1 MEGQNM
7 SRGLSNL
14 QEMKTIYEVSKDV
27 YDGKY
32 AVAYAL
38 SFLKGKVS
46 GTPSSLKMYFN
57 IYSCMRQAKC
67 YKMGTSEAFT
77 KFLLN
82 SIYKDFGI
90 DAYVKALT
98 AVKGNYAYRESV
110 NNSQPGLLRACKA
123 SIQECNVDVV
133 FEDIPVA
140 YFKSNSDTLI
150 MSNSDSITENDKTV
164 IPEEFP
170 TMNGDH
176 IPNKNAEQAHP
187 VSYTIKTDDS
197 DFTADVMELNIQPP
211 ASILNVFSRL
221 SYKPWYAIA
230 EFVDN
235 STQSFISHEEELT
248 SSPDFDKLIVDVRY
262 NAQNNTLT
270 VRDNAFG
277 MEIDRF
283 RDAILLDSRN
293 DSQSGRNEFGM
304 GLKTAASWFGKV
316 WKVTST
322 QYGSTN
328 RYTATVD
335 IPMLDELHLQ
345 DTRIYRDYVAVDS
358 HGTEIVI
365 EQVTKKITGSRT
377 IGKIRD
383 LLSSMYRR
391 DINNRNIEIWFNGE
405 PILFD
410 EYPILTNFRGK
421 SWKKDLDFIVEFDN
435 NSYHVTGF
443 VAIMNPGSFPKA
455 GFALFRQDRVV
466 IGGTD
471 NNYKPA
477 QIFGQAQSQK
487 SLKLFGELNMNDF
500 PVNQAKDGF
509 IWDDGLEDA
518 FIEALKD
525 NIQEYIDIADMSIKE
540 RANEMQFSDQASS
553 ELQQDVSETIDN
565 AFHQEGSNEESQDTD
580 NCNDANQANGPYTD
594 GTESGD
600 GDSDISEYINTVLNL
615 QPADEYVSTTR
626 IYNVPLSP
634 VITVNFSVQWARG
647 SKKYW
652 IEYTAKDDDNYDV
665 LINIDHPFFMPFTKA
680 DGFQKVLE
688 KFALAFILAERQAK
702 LGSDRQGYIQT
713 STIKN
718 YMNRFL
724 EKLAEDE

>member
-1 MEGQNM
+1 MG
-7 SRGLSNL
+7 RGLSDPK
-14 QEMKTIYEVSKDV
+14 EMQIIYDVSKDV

-38 SFLKGKVS
+38 KFLKGNVK
-46 GTPSSLKMYFN
+46 GTDSSLKMYFN
-57 IYSCMRQAKC
+57 IFSCMRKGKC
-67 YKMGTSEAFT
+67 YKMGTSEPFT

-82 SIYKDFGI
+82 SIYRDFGKTDYI
-90 DAYVKALT
+90 NAIT

-110 NNSQPGLLRACKA
+110 NNTQPGLIRACVE
-123 SIQECNVDVV
+123 SISECGLDLIY
-133 FEDIPVA
+133 EDIPTASIISEGRRIVPEG
-140 YFKSNSDTLI
+140 KKRKTPEIKGVHIMDENSNYKYTIEGES
-150 MSNSDSITENDKTV
+150 
-164 IPEEFP
+164 
-170 TMNGDH
+170 
-176 IPNKNAEQAHP
+176 P
-187 VSYTIKTDDS
+187 VSYTTHTGS
-197 DFTADVMELNIQPP
+197 GDFNADVIELNIQPP

-235 STQSFISHEEELT
+235 STQSYISHSDEL
-248 SSPDFDKLIVDVRY
+248 SKSPGFEKLIVNVKYD
-262 NAQNNTLT
+262 AETNTLT
-270 VRDNAFG
+270 IIDNAYG

-293 DSQSGRNEFGM
+293 ESQSGRNEFGM

-335 IPMLDELHLQ
+335 IPKLDELHLQ
-345 DTRIYRDYVAVDS
+345 NTRIYRDYVAVDA
-358 HGTEIVI
+358 HGTEIII

-391 DINNRNIEIWFNGE
+391 DINNRNIEIWFNDE
-405 PILFD
+405 PIVFE
-410 EYPILTNFRGK
+410 EYPVLTNFRGK
-421 SWKKDLDFIVEFDN
+421 SWKKELDFAVDFDGK
-435 NSYHVTGF
+435 SYHVTGF

-471 NNYKPA
+471 SNYKPA

-518 FIEALKD
+518 FIDALKD

-540 RANEMQFSDQASS
+540 RANEIQFSDQASS
-553 ELQQDVSETIDN
+553 ELQQDVTTIIDN
-565 AFHQEGSNEESQDTD
+565 AFSTEDENANSSEEKQP
-580 NCNDANQANGPYTD
+580 DAAN
-594 GTESGD
+594 TEETSGENNASSESSED
-600 GDSDISEYINTVLNL
+600 DITEYIETVLNVE
-615 QPADEYVSTTR
+615 PTDEIVSTTR
-626 IYNVPLSP
+626 SYSIPMSP
-634 VITVNFSVQWARG
+634 VIHVDFSVQWARG
-647 SKKYW
+647 SNKYW
-652 IEYTAKDDDNYDV
+652 IEYTETETDKYEV
-665 LINIDHPFFMPFTKA
+665 LINIDHPFFMPFTKE

-688 KFALAFILAERQAK
+688 KFALSFILAERQAK
-702 LGSDRQGYIQT
+702 LGSSKQGYIQ
-713 STIKN
+713 SNVIKN

-724 EKLAEDE
+724 EKLAEDK

>member
-1 MEGQNM
+1 MG
-7 SRGLSNL
+7 RGLSDPK
-14 QEMKTIYEVSKDV
+14 EMQIIYDVSKDV

-38 SFLKGKVS
+38 KFLKGNVK
-46 GTPSSLKMYFN
+46 GTDSSLKMYFN
-57 IYSCMRQAKC
+57 IFSCMRKGKC
-67 YKMGTSEAFT
+67 YKMGTSEPFT

-82 SIYKDFGI
+82 SIYRDFGKTDYI
-90 DAYVKALT
+90 NAIT

-110 NNSQPGLLRACKA
+110 NNTQPGLIRACVE
-123 SIQECNVDVV
+123 SISECGLDLIY
-133 FEDIPVA
+133 EDIPTASIISEGRRIVPEG
-140 YFKSNSDTLI
+140 KKRKTPEIKGVHIMDENSNYKYTIEGES
-150 MSNSDSITENDKTV
+150 
-164 IPEEFP
+164 
-170 TMNGDH
+170 
-176 IPNKNAEQAHP
+176 P
-187 VSYTIKTDDS
+187 VSYTTHTGS
-197 DFTADVMELNIQPP
+197 GDFNADVMELNIQPP

-235 STQSFISHEEELT
+235 STQSYISHSDEL
-248 SSPDFDKLIVDVRY
+248 SKSPGFEKLIVNVKYD
-262 NAQNNTLT
+262 AETNTLT
-270 VRDNAFG
+270 IIDNAYG

-293 DSQSGRNEFGM
+293 ESQSGRNEFGM

-335 IPMLDELHLQ
+335 IPKLDELHLQ
-345 DTRIYRDYVAVDS
+345 NTRIYRDYVAVDA
-358 HGTEIVI
+358 HGTEIII

-391 DINNRNIEIWFNGE
+391 DINNRNIEIWFNDE
-405 PILFD
+405 PIVFE
-410 EYPILTNFRGK
+410 EYPVLTNFRGK
-421 SWKKDLDFIVEFDN
+421 SWKKELDFAVDFDGK
-435 NSYHVTGF
+435 SYHVTGF

-471 NNYKPA
+471 SNYKPA

-518 FIEALKD
+518 FIDALKD

-540 RANEMQFSDQASS
+540 RANEIQFSDQASS
-553 ELQQDVSETIDN
+553 ELQQDVTTIIDN
-565 AFHQEGSNEESQDTD
+565 AFSTEDENANSSEEKQP
-580 NCNDANQANGPYTD
+580 DAAN
-594 GTESGD
+594 TEETSGENNASSESSED
-600 GDSDISEYINTVLNL
+600 DITEYIETVLNVE
-615 QPADEYVSTTR
+615 PTDEIVSTTR
-626 IYNVPLSP
+626 SYSVPMSP
-634 VITVNFSVQWARG
+634 VIHVDFSVQWARG
-647 SKKYW
+647 SNKYW
-652 IEYTAKDDDNYDV
+652 IEYTETETDKYEV
-665 LINIDHPFFMPFTKA
+665 LINIDHPFFMPFTKE

-688 KFALAFILAERQAK
+688 KFALSFILAERQAK
-702 LGSDRQGYIQT
+702 LGSSKQGYIQ
-713 STIKN
+713 SNVIKN

-724 EKLAEDE
+724 EKLAEDK

>member
-1 MEGQNM
+1 MR
-7 SRGLSNL
+7 RGLSDSK
-14 QEMKTIYEVSKDV
+14 EMRIIYEVSKDV

-32 AVAYAL
+32 AIAYAL
-38 SFLKGKVS
+38 RFLSGKVK
-46 GTPSSLKMYFN
+46 GTQSSLKMYFN
-57 IYSCMRQAKC
+57 IYSCMRKAKC

-82 SIYKDFGI
+82 SIYHDTGKE
-90 DAYVKALT
+90 AYINAIT

-110 NNSQPGLLRACKA
+110 NNAQPGLIRACKE
-123 SIQECNVDVV
+123 SIQECHADLI
-133 FEDIPVA
+133 FEDIPTA
-140 YFKSNSDTLI
+140 SFIIRPEKTAKKQMPKQKKNRTIETKEKPAMNNSNIPKSNLGQPHISSTTTKT
-150 MSNSDSITENDKTV
+150 NND
-164 IPEEFP
+164 EF
-170 TMNGDH
+170 T
-176 IPNKNAEQAHP
+176 
-187 VSYTIKTDDS
+187 S
-197 DFTADVMELNIQPP
+197 DVMEINIQPA

-235 STQSFISHEEELT
+235 STQSYISHMDEL
-248 SSPDFDKLIVDVRY
+248 SSAPDFDKLIVDVRY
-262 NAQNNTLT
+262 NTQNNTLT
-270 VRDNAFG
+270 ITDNAFG
-277 MEIDRF
+277 MELDRF

-293 DSQSGRNEFGM
+293 ESQTGRNEFGM

-322 QYGSTN
+322 QYGSIN

-335 IPMLDELHLQ
+335 IPLLDELHLQ
-345 DTRIYRDYVAVDS
+345 GTKIYRDYVTSDS
-358 HGTEIVI
+358 HGTKIVI

-391 DINNRNIEIWFNGE
+391 DINNRNIEIRINGE
-405 PILFD
+405 PIFFD

-421 SWKKDLDFIVEFDN
+421 SWKKDLDFIVNFDEC
-435 NSYHVTGF
+435 SYHVTGF

-466 IGGTD
+466 IGGVD
-471 NNYKPA
+471 NNYKPV

-540 RANEMQFSDQASS
+540 RANEMQFSDEASS

-565 AFHQEGSNEESQDTD
+565 AFKQETDDPTDSSPVSETNNKQIVNPDSGNTQSEEKK
-580 NCNDANQANGPYTD
+580 
-594 GTESGD
+594 
-600 GDSDISEYINTVLNL
+600 SDISEYIDTVLNL
-615 QPADEYVSTTR
+615 HPADEFVSTTR
-626 IYNVPLSP
+626 VYRVPLSA

-652 IEYTAKDDDNYDV
+652 IEYTMKDDDNYNV

-702 LGSDRQGYIQT
+702 LGSDRQGYIQAN
-713 STIKN
+713 TIKN

>member
-1 MEGQNM
+1 MG
-7 SRGLSNL
+7 RGLSDPK
-14 QEMKTIYEVSKDV
+14 EMQLIYDVSKDV

-32 AVAYAL
+32 AAAYAL
-38 SFLKGKVS
+38 KFLKGKVK
-46 GTPSSLKMYFN
+46 GTDSSLKMYFN
-57 IYSCMRQAKC
+57 IFSCMRKGNC
-67 YKMGTSEAFT
+67 YKMGTSEPFT

-82 SIYKDFGI
+82 SIYRDFGKTDYI
-90 DAYVKALT
+90 NAIT

-110 NNSQPGLLRACKA
+110 NNTQPGLIRACIE
-123 SIQECNVDVV
+123 SISECGLNLVY
-133 FEDIPVA
+133 EDIPTASILSEGRRIIPEGKKRKTPEIKRVHIMGE
-140 YFKSNSDTLI
+140 NSDCKYTI
-150 MSNSDSITENDKTV
+150 EGES
-164 IPEEFP
+164 
-170 TMNGDH
+170 
-176 IPNKNAEQAHP
+176 P
-187 VSYTIKTDDS
+187 VSYTIHTES
-197 DFTADVMELNIQPP
+197 ADFNADVMELNIQPP

-235 STQSFISHEEELT
+235 STQSYISHSDELT
-248 SSPDFDKLIVDVRY
+248 ALPGFEKLIVNVKYD
-262 NAQNNTLT
+262 AQTNTLT
-270 VRDNAFG
+270 VTDNAYG

-293 DSQSGRNEFGM
+293 ESQSGRNEFGM

-322 QYGSTN
+322 QYGSKN

-345 DTRIYRDYVAVDS
+345 NTKIYRDYVAIDA
-358 HGTEIVI
+358 HGTEIII

-391 DINNRNIEIWFNGE
+391 DINNRNIEIWFNDE
-405 PILFD
+405 PIVFE
-410 EYPILTNFRGK
+410 EYPVLTNFRGK
-421 SWKKDLDFIVEFDN
+421 SWKKELDFTVDFDGK
-435 NSYHVTGF
+435 SYHVTGF

-471 NNYKPA
+471 SNYKPA

-518 FIEALKD
+518 FIDALKD

-540 RANEMQFSDQASS
+540 RANEIQFSDHASS
-553 ELQQDVSETIDN
+553 ELQQDVTTIIDN
-565 AFHQEGSNEESQDTD
+565 AFSTTNDDSDNSGETQPNTTNGDLSSNEEP
-580 NCNDANQANGPYTD
+580 ANGESSGTD
-594 GTESGD
+594 IT
-600 GDSDISEYINTVLNL
+600 EYIETVLNVE
-615 QPADEYVSTTR
+615 PTDEIVSTIRT
-626 IYNVPLSP
+626 YSVPMSP
-634 VITVNFSVQWARG
+634 VTHVDFSVQWARG
-647 SKKYW
+647 SNKYW
-652 IEYTAKDDDNYDV
+652 IEYTEIDIDKYEV
-665 LINIDHPFFMPFTKA
+665 LINIDHPFFMPFTKE

-702 LGSDRQGYIQT
+702 IGSSKQGYIQ
-713 STIKN
+713 SNVIKN

-724 EKLAEDE
+724 EKLAEDK

>member
-1 MEGQNM
+1 MG
-7 SRGLSNL
+7 RGLSDPK
-14 QEMKTIYEVSKDV
+14 EMQIIYDVSKDV

-38 SFLKGKVS
+38 KFLKGKVK
-46 GTPSSLKMYFN
+46 GTDSSLKMYFN
-57 IYSCMRQAKC
+57 IFSCMRKGKC
-67 YKMGTSEAFT
+67 YKMGTSEPFT

-82 SIYKDFGI
+82 SIYRDFGKTDYI
-90 DAYVKALT
+90 NAIT

-110 NNSQPGLLRACKA
+110 NNTQLGLIRACVE
-123 SIQECNVDVV
+123 SISECGLDLVY
-133 FEDIPVA
+133 EDIPTASIISEGRRIIPEGKKRKTPEIKGVHIMDE
-140 YFKSNSDTLI
+140 NSDYKYAI
-150 MSNSDSITENDKTV
+150 EGDS
-164 IPEEFP
+164 
-170 TMNGDH
+170 
-176 IPNKNAEQAHP
+176 P
-187 VSYTIKTDDS
+187 VSYTPHTES
-197 DFTADVMELNIQPP
+197 GDFNADEMELNIQPP

-235 STQSFISHEEELT
+235 STQSYISHSDEL
-248 SSPDFDKLIVDVRY
+248 SESPGFEKLIVNVKYD
-262 NAQNNTLT
+262 AETNTLT
-270 VRDNAFG
+270 IIDNAYG

-293 DSQSGRNEFGM
+293 KSQSGRNEFGM

-335 IPMLDELHLQ
+335 IPKLDELHLQ
-345 DTRIYRDYVAVDS
+345 NTRIYRDYVAVDA
-358 HGTEIVI
+358 HGTEIII

-391 DINNRNIEIWFNGE
+391 DINNRNIEIWFNDE
-405 PILFD
+405 PIVFE
-410 EYPILTNFRGK
+410 EYPVLTNFRGK
-421 SWKKDLDFIVEFDN
+421 SWKKELDFAVDFDGK
-435 NSYHVTGF
+435 SYHVTGF

-471 NNYKPA
+471 SNYKPA

-518 FIEALKD
+518 FIDALKD

-540 RANEMQFSDQASS
+540 RANETQFSDQASS
-553 ELQQDVSETIDN
+553 ELQQDVTTIIDN
-565 AFHQEGSNEESQDTD
+565 AFSTEDDNTNGLDEGHPDAANNEDTSGENTASNKS
-580 NCNDANQANGPYTD
+580 
-594 GTESGD
+594 SGD
-600 GDSDISEYINTVLNL
+600 DITEYIETVLNVE
-615 QPADEYVSTTR
+615 PTDEIVSITR
-626 IYNVPLSP
+626 SYSVPMSP
-634 VITVNFSVQWARG
+634 VIHVDFSVQWARG
-647 SKKYW
+647 SNKYW
-652 IEYTAKDDDNYDV
+652 IEYTETATDKYEV
-665 LINIDHPFFMPFTKA
+665 LINIDHPFFMPFTKE

-688 KFALAFILAERQAK
+688 KFALSFILAERQAK
-702 LGSDRQGYIQT
+702 LGSSKQGYIQ
-713 STIKN
+713 SNVIKN

-724 EKLAEDE
+724 EKLAEDK